1 MRNAVQLRYVAPM
14 LELGLTGG
22 IGSGK
27 STVAQKL
34 VDKGAKLI
42 DADQIVRD
50 LQAPGAPVFV
60 AMVERW
66 GAKIVGDDGNLNR
79 AAVADI
85 VFGDTDELD
94 ALNGIVH
101 PSVVTKIA
109 DLMKEFADAD
119 AASGSNTVVI
129 NDIPLLVNK
138 DGKSER
144 PEYDRFKGIIV
155 VDVPVEVAVA
165 RLVEFRGFEKS
176 DAEARIASQA
186 SREQRKAVADFVVD
200 NSGTM
205 DDLDPQIDTCWEWIE
220 TLRKGTSEGAG

>member
-1 MRNAVQLRYVAPM
+1 M

-27 STVAQKL
+27 STVSQRL
-34 VDKGAKLI
+34 VDKGAKLV

-50 LQAPGAPVFV
+50 LQAPGAPVFL

-66 GAKIVGDDGNLNR
+66 GDKIIGDDGNLNR
-79 AAVADI
+79 AAVAEI
-85 VFGDTDELD
+85 VFSDTDELD

-101 PSVVTKIA
+101 PSVVTEIA
-109 DLMKEFADAD
+109 RVMKELSDTD
-119 AASGSNTVVI
+119 HVVI

-155 VDVPVEVAVA
+155 VDVPTEVAVA
-165 RLVEFRGFEKS
+165 RLVEFRGFDKE

-186 SREQRKAVADFVVD
+186 SRDQRKAIADFVVD
-200 NSGTM
+200 NAGSL
-205 DDLDPQIDTCWEWIE
+205 DALDPQIDACWEWIQ
-220 TLRKGTSEGAG
+220 TLR